1 MLFILGTLCIR
12 NKFIFHGFIIS
23 KQCIM
28 ALQKNVDKNTLF
40 DIDYVCMQPPETL
53 KKLYIDIEKVWVIQ
67 SDIDSKLY
75 VYRCSTPFGI
85 CCNKKYFKAIDKL
98 LFIFTFLT
106 SIH

>member
-1 MLFILGTLCIR
+1 MLFIMGTLCY
-12 NKFIFHGFIIS
+12 KEQVHIS
-23 KQCIM
+23 WFYHSQMVSIGLQCIM

-75 VYRCSTPFGI
+75 VYRCSTPLGI
-85 CCNKKYFKAIDKL
+85 CCDKKYYLYLPF
-98 LFIFTFLT
+98 
-106 SIH
+106 